1 MANIQSYLQEQA
13 KLAQQ
18 EIAELA
24 GQEGAEIVEVSWPM
38 LQAAATDFIK
48 ATYDMELLD
57 KLRQGKIKDL
67 LVANKT
73 PEHATKAVVAEII
86 KTKDAARTFYTNL
99 FKFDT
104 ILTRYLNEVPRRGV
118 IVVTDTQ
125 GYPSAHEMSLEK
137 MASIVQAEGRLKNY
151 SGKNSVESQVEKNFK
166 ADLQHIEQGQAAFMG
181 VNARLNEFYSRRLK
195 KKDGSEFQRQGGL
208 LMWKSNGE
216 WEIAIVNNKGALAE
230 AYTNFLFT
238 RHHTKSDLLCNVE
251 RGQAPYYNHDFIE
264 LFYKRYMNQATSLA
278 AVVEEDV
285 VRKYAQYA
293 VKAEGSE
300 LSSPSA
306 HIQVASEIISSKSSI
321 SPRKLKERIKGAFIK
336 NDPLAPLIKG
346 KMIDS
351 LTGAIKSIDKLD
363 KVKKNMQSKGWIS
376 VDADD
381 SWLDEIQK
389 VIDGELRG

>member
-1 MANIQSYLQEQA
+1 MANIQSYLEAQA
-13 KLAQQ
+13 ELAKK

-24 GQEGAEIVEVSWPM
+24 GQEGEEIVEISWPM
-38 LQAAATDFIK
+38 LQAAAEDFIK

-57 KLRQGKIKDL
+57 KLKQRKIKDL
-67 LVANKT
+67 LVVNKT

-104 ILTRYLNEVPRRGV
+104 ILTRYLGEIPRRGV
-118 IVVTDTQ
+118 VVVTDAQ
-125 GYPSAHEMSLEK
+125 GRPSAHEMSLGK
-137 MASIVQAEGRLKNY
+137 MASIASGEGRLKRY
-151 SGKNSVESQVEKNFK
+151 GGKNSVENQVEEKFK
-166 ADLQHIEQGQAAFMG
+166 ADLEHIEQGRAAFMG
-181 VNARLNEFYSRRLK
+181 VNARLNEFYSQRLTK
-195 KKDGSEFQRQGGL
+195 EDGKEYQRQGGL

-230 AYTNFLFT
+230 AYVNFLFT
-238 RHHTKSDLLCNVE
+238 RHHTKSDLLCNVA
-251 RGQAPYYNHDFIE
+251 RGESPYYNHAFIE
-264 LFYKRYMNQATSLA
+264 LFYKNYMNKVTSLA
-278 AVVEEDV
+278 AIVEEDV
-285 VRKYAQYA
+285 VGEYAQYA
-293 VKAEGSE
+293 VKAEKAA
-300 LSSPSA
+300 LSSPSP

-321 SPRKLKERIKGAFIK
+321 SPRKLKKRIAEAFIK
-336 NDPLAPLIKG
+336 QDPLTPLIKG

>member
-1 MANIQSYLQEQA
+1 MANIQDYLKEQA
-13 KLAQQ
+13 ELAKK
-18 EIAELA
+18 EIAKLA
-24 GQEGAEIVEVSWPM
+24 GQEGVKEAEISWPM
-38 LQAAATDFIK
+38 LQAAAEEFIK
-48 ATYDMELLD
+48 ATYNMELVD
-57 KLRQGKIKDL
+57 KLRQRKIKNL
-67 LVANKT
+67 LVANKA

-86 KTKDAARTFYTNL
+86 KTKDTARTFYANL

-104 ILTRYLNEVPRRGV
+104 ILTRYLDEVPRRGV
-118 IVVTDTQ
+118 IVVTDAK
-125 GYPSAHEMSLEK
+125 GRPSAHEMPLEK
-137 MASIVQAEGRLKNY
+137 MASIVQAEGRLRQY

-166 ADLQHIEQGQAAFMG
+166 ADLQHIDQGQAAFMG
-181 VNARLNEFYSRRLK
+181 VNARLNEFYIRRQEK
-195 KKDGSEFQRQGGL
+195 EKGKEYQRQGGL

-230 AYTNFLFT
+230 AYVNFLFT
-238 RHHTKSDLLCNVE
+238 RHHTKDDLLCNVA
-251 RGQAPYYNHDFIE
+251 RGEGPYYNHDFIE
-264 LFYKRYMNQATSLA
+264 LFYRTYMNQVTSLA

-285 VRKYAQYA
+285 IRKYAQYA

-300 LSSPSA
+300 LSSPSP

-321 SPRKLKERIKGAFIK
+321 APRTLKKRIREAFTK
-336 NDPLAPLIKG
+336 QDPLAPLIKG

-351 LTGAIKSIDKLD
+351 LTGAIKIVDRVD

-376 VDADD
+376 MEADD

>member
-1 MANIQSYLQEQA
+1 MANIQSYLEAQA
-13 KLAQQ
+13 KLAQK

-24 GQEGAEIVEVSWPM
+24 GQEGEEIVEVSWPM
-38 LQAAATDFIK
+38 LQAAAVDFIK
-48 ATYDMELLD
+48 ATYDMELVD
-57 KLRQGKIKDL
+57 KLKQRKIKNL

-86 KTKDAARTFYTNL
+86 KTKDTARTFYANL

-104 ILTRYLNEVPRRGV
+104 ILTRYLGEVPRRGV
-118 IVVTDTQ
+118 IVVTDAQ
-125 GYPSAHEMSLEK
+125 GRPSAHEMPLEK
-137 MASIVQAEGRLKNY
+137 MASIVQAEGRLKQY

-195 KKDGSEFQRQGGL
+195 KENGKEFQRQGGL

-230 AYTNFLFT
+230 AYVNFLFT
-238 RHHTKSDLLCNVE
+238 RHHTKSDLLCNVA
-251 RGQAPYYNHDFIE
+251 RGEGPYYNHDFIE
-264 LFYKRYMNQATSLA
+264 LFYKSYMNQVTSLA

-285 VRKYAQYA
+285 IRKYAQYA
-293 VKAEGSE
+293 VKAEDSE
-300 LSSPSA
+300 LSSPSP

-321 SPRKLKERIKGAFIK
+321 SPRKLKKRIAEAFTK
-336 NDPLAPLIKG
+336 QDPLAPLIKG

-389 VIDGELRG
+389 IIDGELRG